1 MLPAVTSELITYSKT
16 CVNGDGGH
24 LPWKWVKV
32 WPKRKG
38 ILGNAVTWKLPE
50 VLADENGTVPWKSL
64 CSWRRSRPASCDSTS
79 VHPSPE
85 PTASAPRSLP
95 RGTQD
100 SLPGEHPPRTQCALP
115 PGESPFVSPGSWVGT
130 PTPGRLMAIKHT
142 HWEVKQITAIE
153 GR

>member
-1 MLPAVTSELITYSKT
+1 MLPAITSELITYSKT

-64 CSWRRSRPASCDSTS
+64 CSWRRSRPAACDSTS
-79 VHPSPE
+79 VRPSPE
-85 PTASAPRSLP
+85 PTAWEPSAWHPGQPARRAAPQRGGPENSACAPTRGKPLGVTWLVGWHSYPR
-95 RGTQD
+95 
-100 SLPGEHPPRTQCALP
+100 PPYGNKTYTL
-115 PGESPFVSPGSWVGT
+115 
-130 PTPGRLMAIKHT
+130 
-142 HWEVKQITAIE
+142 E
-153 GR
+153 GKTDNSH